1 MHTCQYHHNSEFS
14 ELDKLGTINAFG
26 LFLYAI
32 VLKQMDL
39 KDEARENMAK
49 SCAAFPLNWCAWLEL
64 ASLCDTY
71 AEVPCTQLAL
81 TLVETRGIHLPHHHL
96 THLLASLDA

>member
-1 MHTCQYHHNSEFS
+1 MQHNSEFS

-39 KDEARENMAK
+39 KDEAREKMAK

-71 AEVPCTQLAL
+71 SEVPHTYTL
-81 TLVETRGIHLPHHHL
+81 TFVETHKKNVLVAIIVLYC
-96 THLLASLDA
+96 